1 MAVHYPYYTE
11 MAPGC
16 HGEAFAPVVSR
27 HTTWNAALN
36 AASKNDRLV
45 AVAPGQRAQIPRQDD
60 PRYGA
65 GRFGNGLSGKERT
78 DWVRENG
85 GLDTR
90 RPKRAPNPNKRY
102 PYRLDY

>member
-1 MAVHYPYYTE
+1 MADRYPYYTE

-16 HGEAFAPVVSR
+16 HGEPFAPVVSR

-36 AASKNDRLV
+36 AASKSDRLV

-60 PRYGA
+60 PRYGT

-78 DWVRENG
+78 EWILKNG
-85 GLDTR
+85 GTPR
-90 RPKRAPNPNKRY
+90 RRGTKRY
-102 PYRLDY
+102 TYGRD